1 MQKSFF
7 YGLRIMCMCVFLCQ
21 SMLAS
26 NVSNK
31 FLSFG
36 ERDKGGF
43 SLSDFSIVCDTA
55 DYAVVRRS
63 AEMLASDIEKVTGFK
78 PTVGT
83 GMPEGKV
90 LLLGTLG
97 HHALIDR
104 LVSDGKIDVAAI
116 EGGWEQFVVRR
127 VENPFSGV
135 AQALVIA
142 GSDRRGT
149 AYGAMTISEQMG
161 VSPWTWWADVPVKEH
176 AKVTVMSDFTSK
188 RPSVQ
193 YRGIFIND
201 EDWGLKPWS
210 SKNYEKE
217 LGDIGPATY
226 ERVCELILRLKG
238 NMLAPAMHT
247 CTGAFYCYPKSKEVA
262 DKYAIIITTS
272 HCEPLLFN
280 NASPTEW
287 NKQRDG
293 EWDYNK
299 NKEVIYKKMDD
310 RVREAASYENIY
322 TIAMRGVH
330 DEGLRGGL
338 SDKERVETLT
348 RVIKDQREILE
359 NNLKKPADQVPQI
372 FVPYKETLD
381 IYEDGLK
388 VPDDVTIV
396 WPDDN
401 YGYMKRLSNIEEQ
414 RRKGGAGVYYHL
426 SYLGAPHDYLWLCT
440 TPPVLMYEELKKAY
454 DTGSDRYW
462 LLNVG
467 DIKPMELGIQTFME
481 MAWDMSRF
489 DYEKVN
495 EHQSAFMANIYGA
508 GYADELQD
516 ILDGYYRLAWSRKP
530 EFMGWEREWDAPRYK
545 DLADTEF
552 SFDNYNDAR
561 QRIADYKRLSDH
573 CERILSELPE
583 QYRASFFEML
593 GYPVMASYQMNRKFL
608 LAQYNHEQSQAGNHA
623 TANWAAKEAKAAFDS
638 INVLTERYNSLLDGK
653 WRYMMDIPK
662 GWVAKYQEM
671 PRVFYKEGAGE
682 ASADL
687 SPVKKEYKLD
697 RCMVVDLAEYES
709 NAPDDE
715 RCPRLIEG
723 LGYDWQVLQ
732 LGEATQQP
740 ADPTDVAGVTA
751 TFELPKMDVDTVR
764 IHISTLPF
772 FPLYEGRGTR
782 FGVSVDGCEPYVLE
796 NNPVEFTQRW
806 KDDVLR
812 NGTVYVLDIPVNQKL
827 KRHTL
832 TLICGDPGVMV
843 QKIVADW
850 GGLKDTYVGPALKR

>member
-247 CTGAFYCYPKSKEVA
+247 CTGAFYSYPKSKEVA

-414 RRKGGAGVYYHL
+414 QRKGGAGVYYHL

-454 DTGSDRYW
+454 DTGADRYW

-561 QRIADYKRLSDH
+561 QRIADYKRLSRPLRTYF
-573 CERILSELPE
+573 ERTP
-583 QYRASFFEML
+583 
-593 GYPVMASYQMNRKFL
+593 
-608 LAQYNHEQSQAGNHA
+608 
-623 TANWAAKEAKAAFDS
+623 
-638 INVLTERYNSLLDGK
+638 
-653 WRYMMDIPK
+653 
-662 GWVAKYQEM
+662 
-671 PRVFYKEGAGE
+671 
-682 ASADL
+682 
-687 SPVKKEYKLD
+687 
-697 RCMVVDLAEYES
+697 
-709 NAPDDE
+709 
-715 RCPRLIEG
+715 
-723 LGYDWQVLQ
+723 
-732 LGEATQQP
+732 
-740 ADPTDVAGVTA
+740 
-751 TFELPKMDVDTVR
+751 
-764 IHISTLPF
+764 
-772 FPLYEGRGTR
+772 
-782 FGVSVDGCEPYVLE
+782 
-796 NNPVEFTQRW
+796 
-806 KDDVLR
+806 
-812 NGTVYVLDIPVNQKL
+812 GTVQGFIL
-827 KRHTL
+827 
-832 TLICGDPGVMV
+832 
-843 QKIVADW
+843 
-850 GGLKDTYVGPALKR
+850 